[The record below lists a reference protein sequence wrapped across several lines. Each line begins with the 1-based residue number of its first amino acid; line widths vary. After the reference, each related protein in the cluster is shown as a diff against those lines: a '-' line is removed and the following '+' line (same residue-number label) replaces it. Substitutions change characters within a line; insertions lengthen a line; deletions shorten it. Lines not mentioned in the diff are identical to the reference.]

1 MLSNRYKN
9 WHEFDIIVSDMK
21 RLTISIL
28 SILGFAYVQAQTGP
42 GDSTKNSV
50 IVHKDPRVDLLVNKE
65 NEINQE
71 VYLSTKHTLQGFR
84 VQVTNTNDRSKALAV
99 KTKLLQ
105 EFPDESTYLIYQS
118 PYFKI
123 QIGNCKTHKDA
134 EDLKKLVNKF
144 YPADVFIVP
153 AVIEIK
159 PGKDDEV
166 SQ

>member
-1 MLSNRYKN
+1 MNLISLFHN
-9 WHEFDIIVSDMK
+9 MK
-21 RLTISIL
+21 RILISIL
-28 SILGFAYVQAQTGP
+28 SILAFGFANAQTGT
-42 GDSTKNSV
+42 GDSTKTI
-50 IVHKDPRVDLLVNKE
+50 IVRKDPRVDLLVNKE

-84 VQVTNTNDRSKALAV
+84 VQVTNTNDRNKALAV

-105 EFPDESTYLIYQS
+105 EFPEENTYLIYQS

-134 EDLKKLVNKF
+134 ENLKKLVNKF

-153 AVIEIK
+153 AMIEVK
-159 PGKDDEV
+159 PDKDDEI
-166 SQ
+166 SL